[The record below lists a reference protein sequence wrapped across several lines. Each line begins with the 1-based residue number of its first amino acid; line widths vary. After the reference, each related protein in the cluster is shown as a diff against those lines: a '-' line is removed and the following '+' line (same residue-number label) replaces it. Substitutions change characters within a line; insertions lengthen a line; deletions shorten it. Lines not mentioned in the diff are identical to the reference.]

1 MDTLLAQPKQTFANL
16 PPEKRES
23 IVRAAVAEFAEHGYQ
38 RASLNS
44 IVKRLGIS
52 KGSLYQYFDNKEAL
66 FLHVFDHFTQQVK
79 RQVRE
84 SMAGNSPNDF
94 FAAARQVLLAG
105 IAFIDNHPEYFQVY
119 LKVLFE
125 RDVPR
130 REELVAR
137 VRLFSLEYF
146 GPLADLAIGQGV
158 LRNDIPVPKVVF
170 ILDAMLDRFLQGYAQ
185 PYLDGGLAL
194 AGMSAAR
201 LHEEIDSMVAVLRT
215 GLQPERPQHNAL
227 GE

>member
-1 MDTLLAQPKQTFANL
+1 MDTQLAQPKQTFVNL
-16 PPEKRES
+16 PPEKREG
-23 IVRAAVAEFAEHGYQ
+23 ILRAAVAEFAEQGYQ
-38 RASLNS
+38 RASLNN
-44 IVKRLGIS
+44 IVKQLGIA

-66 FLHVFDHFTQQVK
+66 FLHVFDHFTLQVK
-79 RQVRE
+79 QHVK
-84 SMAGNSPNDF
+84 ALVTGNGQDDF
-94 FAAARQVLLAG
+94 FDVARQVLLAG
-105 IAFIDNHPEYFQVY
+105 IAFIDSHPEYFQVY

-146 GPLADLAIGQGV
+146 GPLAERAREQGV
-158 LRNDIPVPKVVF
+158 LRRDIPARKVVF

-194 AGMSAAR
+194 AGMPIEQ
-201 LHEEIDSMVAVLRT
+201 LNDEIDSMVAVLRT
-215 GLQPERPQHNAL
+215 GLHP
-227 GE
+227 

>member
-1 MDTLLAQPKQTFANL
+1 MDTLLAPPKQTFVNL
-16 PPEKRES
+16 PPEKREG
-23 IVRAAVAEFAEHGYQ
+23 IVRAAVAEFAEQGYQ
-38 RASLNS
+38 RASLNNL
-44 IVKRLGIS
+44 VKRLGIS

-66 FLHVFDHFTQQVK
+66 FLHVFDHFTRQVKQQVK
-79 RQVRE
+79 ASAADTGRD
-84 SMAGNSPNDF
+84 DF
-94 FAAARQVLLAG
+94 FAVARQVLLAG

-146 GPLADLAIGQGV
+146 GPLAERAREQGV
-158 LRNDIPVPKVVF
+158 LRRDIPAPKVVF

-185 PYLDGGLAL
+185 PDLDGGLAL
-194 AGMSAAR
+194 AGMSAGR

-215 GLQPERPQHNAL
+215 GLQPADT

>member
-1 MDTLLAQPKQTFANL
+1 MDTLLAQPKQTFVNL
-16 PPEKRES
+16 PPEKRDS
-23 IVRAAVAEFAEHGYQ
+23 IVRAAVAEFAEQGYQ

-66 FLHVFDHFTQQVK
+66 FLHVFDHFIQQVK
-79 RQVRE
+79 RQVRA
-84 SMAGNSPNDF
+84 SVAGNGRDDF

-130 REELVAR
+130 REELMAR

-146 GPLADLAIGQGV
+146 GPLAERAMEEGG
-158 LRNDIPVPKVVF
+158 LRSDIPAPKVVF

-194 AGMSAAR
+194 AGMPADR
-201 LHEEIDSMVAVLRT
+201 LQEEIDSMVAVLRT
-215 GLQPERPQHNAL
+215 GLQPERPRHNGV

>member
-1 MDTLLAQPKQTFANL
+1 MDTLLAQPKKTFVNL
-16 PPEKRES
+16 PREKRENVLRS
-23 IVRAAVAEFAEHGYQ
+23 AVTEFAEHGYQ
-38 RASLNS
+38 RASINN

-79 RQVRE
+79 QHVKASVATTSRD
-84 SMAGNSPNDF
+84 DF
-94 FAAARQVLLAG
+94 FGVARQVLLAG
-105 IAFIDNHPEYFQVY
+105 ISFIDNHPEYFQVY

-146 GPLADLAIGQGV
+146 GPLAERAAGQGV
-158 LRNDIPVPKVVF
+158 LRSDISAHKVVF
-170 ILDAMLDRFLQGYAQ
+170 IMDAMLDRFLQGYAQ

-194 AGMSAAR
+194 AGMSVDR
-201 LHEEIDSMVAVLRT
+201 LHDEIDSIVAVLRT
-215 GLQPERPQHNAL
+215 GLQPDRQ
-227 GE
+227 

>member
-1 MDTLLAQPKQTFANL
+1 MDTFLAQPKQTFVNL

-23 IVRAAVAEFAEHGYQ
+23 IVRAAAAEFADQGYQ

-52 KGSLYQYFDNKEAL
+52 KGSLYQYFANKEAL
-66 FLHVFDHFTQQVK
+66 FLYVFDHFTRQVK
-79 RQVRE
+79 QHVKT
-84 SMAGNSPNDF
+84 SVAGNGRDDF
-94 FAAARQVLLAG
+94 FTAARQVLLAG

-146 GPLADLAIGQGV
+146 GPLADQAMGQGV
-158 LRNDIPVPKVVF
+158 LRKDIPVPKVVF
-170 ILDAMLDRFLQGYAQ
+170 ILDAMLDRFLQGYAH

-194 AGMSAAR
+194 AGMPVKQ

-215 GLQPERPQHNAL
+215 GLQPSDI
-227 GE
+227 GDK

>member
-1 MDTLLAQPKQTFANL
+1 MDTLLVQPKQTFVNL
-16 PPEKRES
+16 SPEKRES
-23 IVRAAVAEFAEHGYQ
+23 ILRAAVSEFAEHGYQ
-38 RASLNS
+38 RASLNN

-79 RQVRE
+79 HYVKA
-84 SMAGNSPNDF
+84 SVAGNGRDDF
-94 FAAARQVLLAG
+94 FVVARQVLLAG
-105 IAFIDNHPEYFQVY
+105 IAFIDGHPEYFQVY

-146 GPLADLAIGQGV
+146 GPLADRAMGQGL
-158 LRNDIPVPKVVF
+158 LRSDIPAHKVVF

-194 AGMSAAR
+194 AGMTAGR
-201 LHEEIDSMVAVLRT
+201 LDDEIDSMVAVLRT
-215 GLQPERPQHNAL
+215 GLQPSGN

>member
-1 MDTLLAQPKQTFANL
+1 MDTLLAQPKQTFVNL
-16 PPEKRES
+16 PREKRENV
-23 IVRAAVAEFAEHGYQ
+23 VRAAITEFAEHGYQ
-38 RASLNS
+38 RASLNN

-79 RQVRE
+79 QHVKA
-84 SMAGNSPNDF
+84 SVSTTGHDDF
-94 FAAARQVLLAG
+94 FDVARQVLLAG
-105 IAFIDNHPEYFQVY
+105 ISFIDNHPEYFQVY

-146 GPLADLAIGQGV
+146 GPLADRAVGKGI
-158 LRNDIPVPKVVF
+158 LRGDISAHEVVF

-194 AGMSAAR
+194 AEMSVER
-201 LHEEIDSMVAVLRT
+201 LHDEIDSIVAVLRT
-215 GLQPERPQHNAL
+215 GLQPDRQ
-227 GE
+227 

>member
-1 MDTLLAQPKQTFANL
+1 MDTLLVQPKQTFVNL
-16 PPEKRES
+16 PPEKRDN
-23 IVRAAVAEFAEHGYQ
+23 IVRAAVAEFAEQGYQ
-38 RASLNS
+38 RASLNN
-44 IVKRLGIS
+44 IVKQLGIS

-79 RQVRE
+79 RYVKASAADNGRD
-84 SMAGNSPNDF
+84 DF
-94 FAAARQVLLAG
+94 FGVARQVLLAG

-146 GPLADLAIGQGV
+146 GPLADRAMGQGV
-158 LRNDIPVPKVVF
+158 LRCDIPAEKVVF

-194 AGMSAAR
+194 AGMSASR
-201 LHEEIDSMVAVLRT
+201 LHDEIDSMVAVLRT
-215 GLQPERPQHNAL
+215 GLQPSDT
-227 GE
+227 GDK

>member
-1 MDTLLAQPKQTFANL
+1 MDTLLAQPKQTFVNL
-16 PPEKRES
+16 PREKRENV
-23 IVRAAVAEFAEHGYQ
+23 VRAAVIEFAEHGYQ
-38 RASLNS
+38 RASLNN

-79 RQVRE
+79 QHVKA
-84 SMAGNSPNDF
+84 SVADNGQDDF
-94 FAAARQVLLAG
+94 FAVARQVLLAG
-105 IAFIDNHPEYFQVY
+105 ITFIDNHPEYFQVY

-146 GPLADLAIGQGV
+146 GPLADRAVGQGI
-158 LRNDIPVPKVVF
+158 LREDISAHKVVF

-194 AGMSAAR
+194 AGMSSER
-201 LHEEIDSMVAVLRT
+201 LHNEIDSIVAVLRT
-215 GLQPERPQHNAL
+215 GLQPNRQ
-227 GE
+227 

>member
-1 MDTLLAQPKQTFANL
+1 MDTLLAQPKQTFVNL
-16 PPEKRES
+16 PPEKREN
-23 IVRAAVAEFAEHGYQ
+23 IVRAAVAEFAERGYQ
-38 RASLNS
+38 RASINN
-44 IVKRLGIS
+44 IVKRLGIA

-66 FLHVFDHFTQQVK
+66 FLHVFDHFTRQVK
-79 RQVRE
+79 QYVKASVASDGRD
-84 SMAGNSPNDF
+84 DF
-94 FAAARQVLLAG
+94 FAVARQVLLAG

-146 GPLADLAIGQGV
+146 GPLADRAMGQGV
-158 LRNDIPVPKVVF
+158 LRRDIPASKAVF
-170 ILDAMLDRFLQGYAQ
+170 ILDAMLDRFLQSYAQ

-194 AGMSAAR
+194 AGMSGER
-201 LHEEIDSMVAVLRT
+201 LLDEIDSMVAVLRT
-215 GLQPERPQHNAL
+215 GLQPDRHQ
-227 GE
+227 

>member
-1 MDTLLAQPKQTFANL
+1 VNL
-16 PPEKRES
+16 PPEKRDS
-23 IVRAAVAEFAEHGYQ
+23 IVRAAVAEFAEQGYQ

-66 FLHVFDHFTQQVK
+66 FLHVFDHFIQQVK
-79 RQVRE
+79 RQVRT
-84 SMAGNSPNDF
+84 SVAGNGRDDF

-130 REELVAR
+130 REELMAR

-146 GPLADLAIGQGV
+146 GPLAERAMEEGG
-158 LRNDIPVPKVVF
+158 LRSDIPAPKVVF

-194 AGMSAAR
+194 AGMPADR
-201 LHEEIDSMVAVLRT
+201 LQEEIDSMVAVLRT
-215 GLQPERPQHNAL
+215 GLQPERPRHNGV